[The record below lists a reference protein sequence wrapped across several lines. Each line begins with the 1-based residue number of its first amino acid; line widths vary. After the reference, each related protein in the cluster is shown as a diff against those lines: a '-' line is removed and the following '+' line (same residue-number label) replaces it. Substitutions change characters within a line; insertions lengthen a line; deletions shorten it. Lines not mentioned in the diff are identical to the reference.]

1 MSRFRSVKDS
11 PRAGLSIC
19 DRKTERSRDLT
30 RINGEAS
37 LLMLD
42 EFGDIVQ
49 GKPRFEITEIA
60 GSHLEGRPRDRGA
73 AAFQPPRSV
82 SLTISRKDRPARCAS
97 LLSVAATSSLR
108 VNVVRMVLRLKHH
121 DVKPDDAIRGVT
133 FWSPTLR
140 SGRKPPLPTQAVP
153 KLARSICA

>member
-37 LLMLD
+37 PLMLD
-42 EFGDIVQ
+42 ELGDIVQ
-49 GKPRFEITEIA
+49 GNPRFEITEIA
-60 GSHLEGRPRDRGA
+60 GLTSKAGHWTVARRLSCPRH
-73 AAFQPPRSV
+73 SV
-82 SLTISRKDRPARCAS
+82 SLRISRKDRPARCAS
-97 LLSVAATSSLR
+97 LLSVAATSSSR

-121 DVKPDDAIRGVT
+121 HVKPDDAIRGVT
-133 FWSPTLR
+133 FWSPALR
-140 SGRKPPLPTQAVP
+140 SG
-153 KLARSICA
+153 